1 MEVTNKYIA
10 IKAQVDGAPQESDFE
25 VKTESISLL
34 VKPGSKDIIIK
45 NLYVSIDPYQLNRM
59 KTVSASQKA
68 SEYAVGIVPGEVIDA
83 YGVGKVVASDN
94 PDFEKGDY
102 VVGLISWGEYSIS
115 QGMILNKLNPM
126 GFPLSYHV
134 GVLGEP
140 IFNKLN
146 I

>member
-59 KTVSASQKA
+59 KKISASQKT
-68 SEYAVGIVPGEVIDA
+68 SEFAVGIVPSEVSSQLRS
-83 YGVGKVVASDN
+83 VLK
-94 PDFEKGDY
+94 Y
-102 VVGLISWGEYSIS
+102 VSAFVLFPKYIFLIT
-115 QGMILNKLNPM
+115 MKLK
-126 GFPLSYHV
+126 PLKQ
-134 GVLGEP
+134 
-140 IFNKLN
+140 FFR
-146 I
+146 